1 MFSLS
6 NCIYFVF
13 QSALFMQQ
21 DKVES
26 LQTLKDIH
34 GIMERSSRFLSLSG
48 WSGVW
53 AGGTAL
59 AGAAIARVWL
69 ADIPGYYRRVYN
81 DTEPYE
87 QMDADYQSILVKFV
101 ALALGVL
108 AVALVGGY
116 YFTHRKAK
124 KDGVSVWNSSS
135 KRMFVEL
142 AIPLA
147 TGGVFAFAFLW
158 NGLELYIA
166 PICLTFYGLSL
177 INGSKYTHSDIKY
190 LGMAEVLLGCICL
203 FVKGYGL
210 LLWTVGFGVLH
221 ILYGSIM
228 WKKYDSK

>member
-1 MFSLS
+1 MFPV
-6 NCIYFVF
+6 CIYIYFVF

-26 LQTLKDIH
+26 LQTLKDIR

-59 AGAAIARVWL
+59 AGAAIARMWL

-87 QMDADYQSILVKFV
+87 QMDADYHSILVKVV
-101 ALALGVL
+101 ALAFVVL
-108 AVALVGGY
+108 TVALVGGY

-124 KDGVSVWNSSS
+124 KDGVSVWNNSS
-135 KRMFVEL
+135 KRMFAEL

-147 TGGVFAFAFLW
+147 TGGIFAFAFLW

-166 PICLTFYGLSL
+166 PTCLAFYGLAL

-190 LGMAEVLLGCICL
+190 LGTAEVLLGCISL
-203 FVKGYGL
+203 FVRGYGL
-210 LLWTVGFGVLH
+210 LLWAIGFGVLH
-221 ILYGSIM
+221 ILYGFIM

>member
-1 MFSLS
+1 
-6 NCIYFVF
+6 
-13 QSALFMQQ
+13 MQQ

-26 LQTLKDIH
+26 LKTLKDIH

-53 AGGTAL
+53 AGCTAL
-59 AGAAIARVWL
+59 VGAGIARSWMVE
-69 ADIPGYYRRVYN
+69 IPGAYRSIYN
-81 DTEPYE
+81 DSEPYQ

-101 ALALGVL
+101 LLALGVL
-108 AVALVGGY
+108 AVTLAGGY
-116 YFTHRKAK
+116 YFTHKKAK
-124 KDGVSVWNSSS
+124 KDGVSIWNSAS
-135 KRMFVEL
+135 KKMFVEL

-166 PICLTFYGLSL
+166 PICLAFYGLAL

-190 LGMAEVLLGCICL
+190 LGIVEVLLGCVCL
-203 FVKGYGL
+203 FIRGYGL
-210 LLWTVGFGVLH
+210 LLWALGFGVLH
-221 ILYGSIM
+221 ILYGIIM